1 MRGDPLAR
9 DRMARESWAS
19 RAGFILAAVGSAI
32 GLGNI
37 WRFPWMTA
45 ENGGSAFLLLYLLIV
60 LFVGVPG
67 LLAAFVIGRRS
78 NRNPVGAFS
87 SLAGSRAWTAL
98 GVLCVVTAIL
108 LMSFYSV
115 VGGWILR
122 YFLESATGAYFAD
135 PEAHFAAISYGPEA
149 FGYQLAVLAATAVIV
164 TAGIRR
170 GIEATTKVMLPGIV
184 VLLAALAVWAAQQP
198 AATEGY
204 EFYLGFDGA
213 YLTENFLSV
222 LGSAAG
228 QALFTLSIGGGTMIT
243 YASYVD
249 DDRSLPLDASA
260 IAVLNLGVGIL
271 AGLVLF
277 PLLFSFAAG
286 PTEGGPG
293 ALFVGI
299 AGAFANLPGGRILG
313 TVFFLVVLLAALTSL
328 ISMLEIPVSFL
339 VDEFDLERSTATRG
353 LFALVAVTGGVNA
366 FSPAVFT
373 LFADHLVDLLLV
385 LGLTG
390 FMVYTAWVLG
400 PEAVEELRNGAGPIS
415 SPLVVPWRYAIG
427 TVFPAFLL
435 FTFYAD
441 VSVLVGLSVGTELL
455 LVVTLATVVP
465 FVLLARRSHSGSHSR
480 PTESAD

>member
-1 MRGDPLAR
+1 
-9 DRMARESWAS
+9 MARESWAS

-60 LFVGVPG
+60 LLVGVPG

-78 NRNPVGAFS
+78 NRNPVGAFR

-135 PEAHFAAISYGPEA
+135 PGTHFETISYGAEA
-149 FGYQLAVLAATAVIV
+149 FAYQLAVLAVTALIV

-170 GIEATTKVMLPGIV
+170 GIEATTKLMMPGVV
-184 VLLAALAVWAAQQP
+184 VLLIALAVWAARQP
-198 AATEGY
+198 GAAAGY

-213 YLTENFLSV
+213 YLAENFMSV

-249 DDRSLPLDASA
+249 DDRSLPLDASV
-260 IAVLNLGVGIL
+260 IAVLNLGIGVL

-293 ALFVGI
+293 ALFVGM
-299 AGAFANLPGGRILG
+299 ASAFASLPGGRVLG
-313 TVFFLVVLLAALTSL
+313 LIFFLVVLLAALTSL

-339 VDEFDLERSTATRG
+339 VDEFDLERKTATRG
-353 LFALVAVTGGVNA
+353 LFGLVVLTGGLNA
-366 FSPAVFT
+366 FSPVVFT

-390 FMVYTAWVLG
+390 FMIYTAWVLG
-400 PEAVEELRNGAGPIS
+400 PDAVDEYLDGAGPVS
-415 SPLVVPWRYAIG
+415 RPLVVPWRYAIG

-441 VSVLVGLSVGTELL
+441 AAALVGLAIETELL
-455 LVVTLATVVP
+455 ALATLVTLGP
-465 FVLLARRSHSGSHSR
+465 FVLYLRRSDRDEPRHA
-480 PTESAD
+480 TEPAD

>member
-1 MRGDPLAR
+1 
-9 DRMARESWAS
+9 MARESWGS

-60 LFVGVPG
+60 LVVGVPG

-78 NRNPVGAFS
+78 NRNPVGAFK
-87 SLAGSRAWTAL
+87 SLAGSRAWTVL
-98 GVLCVVTAIL
+98 GALCVVTSIM

-122 YFLESATGAYFAD
+122 YFLESATGAYFAS
-135 PEAHFAAISYGPEA
+135 PEAHFDAISYGAAA
-149 FGYQLAVLAATAVIV
+149 FGYQLAVLAVTSLIV
-164 TAGIRR
+164 AAGIRR
-170 GIEATTKVMLPGIV
+170 GIEATTKVMMPGIV
-184 VLLAALAVWAAQQP
+184 VLLVGLAVWAAQQP
-198 AATEGY
+198 GAAQGY
-204 EFYLGFDGA
+204 EFYLGFDGT
-213 YLTENFLSV
+213 YLAENFLSV

-249 DDRSLPLDASA
+249 DDRSLPLDAST
-260 IAVLNLGVGIL
+260 IAVFNLGVGVL

-286 PTEGGPG
+286 PTDGGPG

-299 AGAFANLPGGRILG
+299 AGAFAGLPGGRLLG
-313 TVFFLVVLLAALTSL
+313 AVFFLVVLLAALTSL

-353 LFALVAVTGGVNA
+353 LFVLVALTGGVNA

-373 LFADHLVDLLLV
+373 LFADHLVDLFLV

-400 PEAVEELRNGAGPIS
+400 PAAVEEYLEGAGPLS
-415 SPLVVPWRYAIG
+415 RPLVLPWRYAIG

-441 VSVLVGLSVGTELL
+441 VTALIGLSTGTELL
-455 LVVTLATVVP
+455 LAATVLTVVP
-465 FVLLARRSHSGSHSR
+465 LVIAARRSVSEPRSR
-480 PTESAD
+480 SSESTD

>member
-1 MRGDPLAR
+1 MV
-9 DRMARESWAS
+9 RESWTS
-19 RAGFILAAVGSAI
+19 RTGFILAAVGSAV
-32 GLGNI
+32 GLGNL

-60 LFVGVPG
+60 LGVGVPG

-78 NRNPVGAFS
+78 NRNPVGAFK
-87 SLAGSRAWTAL
+87 SLAGSRVWTAL
-98 GVLCVVTAIL
+98 GALCVLTSVI

-122 YFLESATGAYFAD
+122 YFLESATGAYFAA
-135 PEAHFAAISYGPEA
+135 PETHFASISYGAEA
-149 FGYQLAVLAATAVIV
+149 FGYQLAVLAATSLIV
-164 TAGIRR
+164 AAGIRR
-170 GIEATTKVMLPGIV
+170 GIEATTKVMMPGIV
-184 VLLAALAVWAAQQP
+184 VLLIGLAVWAARQP
-198 AATEGY
+198 GAAQGY
-204 EFYLGFDGA
+204 EFYLRFDGT
-213 YLTENFLSV
+213 YLAENFLSI

-228 QALFTLSIGGGTMIT
+228 QALFTLSIGSGTMIT
-243 YASYVD
+243 YASYID

-260 IAVLNLGVGIL
+260 IAVFNLSIGIL
-271 AGLVLF
+271 AGLVVF
-277 PLLFSFAAG
+277 PLLFSFASG

-299 AGAFANLPGGRILG
+299 AGAFASLPGGRLLG
-313 TVFFLVVLLAALTSL
+313 VVFFLVVLLAALTSL

-339 VDEFDLERSTATRG
+339 VDEFDLERSTATWG

-390 FMVYTAWVLG
+390 FMVYTAWTLG
-400 PEAVEELRNGAGPIS
+400 PAAIKEYLKGAGPVS
-415 SPLVVPWRYAIG
+415 RPLVVPWRYAIG

-441 VSVLVGLSVGTELL
+441 VAAIVGLEAGRGLLVVAALLTLLL
-455 LVVTLATVVP
+455 LVGV
-465 FVLLARRSHSGSHSR
+465 ARRSVSETR
-480 PTESAD
+480 PQLNESAD

>member
-1 MRGDPLAR
+1 
-9 DRMARESWAS
+9 MARESWAS

-60 LFVGVPG
+60 LVVGVPG

-78 NRNPVGAFS
+78 NRNPVGAFK
-87 SLAGSRAWTAL
+87 SLAGSRFWTAL
-98 GVLCVVTAIL
+98 GALCVVTSIL

-122 YFLESATGAYFAD
+122 YFLESATGAYFAA
-135 PEAHFAAISYGPEA
+135 PETHFAAISYGAEA
-149 FGYQLAVLAATAVIV
+149 FGYQLAVLAATSLIV
-164 TAGIRR
+164 AAGIRR
-170 GIEATTKVMLPGIV
+170 GIEATTKVMMPGVV
-184 VLLAALAVWAAQQP
+184 VLLIGLAIWAARQP
-198 AATEGY
+198 GAAQGY

-213 YLTENFLSV
+213 YLAENFLSV
-222 LGSAAG
+222 LASAAG
-228 QALFTLSIGGGTMIT
+228 QALFTLSIGSGTMIT

-260 IAVLNLGVGIL
+260 IAVFNLGIGIL
-271 AGLVLF
+271 AGLVVF
-277 PLLFSFAAG
+277 PLLFSFAPG

-299 AGAFANLPGGRILG
+299 AGAFANLPGGRLLG
-313 TVFFLVVLLAALTSL
+313 AVFFLVVLLAALTSL

-339 VDEFDLERSTATRG
+339 VDEFDLERSTATWG

-373 LFADHLVDLLLV
+373 LFADQLVDLLLV

-400 PEAVEELRNGAGPIS
+400 PAAIEEYLEGAGPIS
-415 SPLVVPWRYAIG
+415 SPLVIPWRYAIG

-441 VSVLVGLSVGTELL
+441 VAALTGLSTGTGPLLVATLLTVLV
-455 LVVTLATVVP
+455 LV
-465 FVLLARRSHSGSHSR
+465 FVARRSVSENR
-480 PTESAD
+480 PEPSESAD

>member
-1 MRGDPLAR
+1 
-9 DRMARESWAS
+9 MARESWAS

-60 LFVGVPG
+60 LVVGVPG

-78 NRNPVGAFS
+78 NRNPVGAFK

-98 GVLCVVTAIL
+98 GALCVVTSIM

-122 YFLESATGAYFAD
+122 YFLESATGAYFAA
-135 PEAHFAAISYGPEA
+135 PETHFAAISYGAEA
-149 FGYQLAVLAATAVIV
+149 FGYQLAVLAATALIV

-170 GIEATTKVMLPGIV
+170 GIEATTKVMMPSIV
-184 VLLAALAVWAAQQP
+184 VLLIALAIWAAQQP
-198 AATEGY
+198 GAAQGY

-213 YLTENFLSV
+213 YLAENFLSV

-260 IAVLNLGVGIL
+260 IAVLNLAVGIL
-271 AGLVLF
+271 AGLVVF
-277 PLLFSFAAG
+277 PLLFSFAPG

-299 AGAFANLPGGRILG
+299 AGAFTNLPGGRLLG
-313 TVFFLVVLLAALTSL
+313 AVFFFVVLLAALTSL
-328 ISMLEIPVSFL
+328 ISMLEIPVSLL
-339 VDEFDLERSTATRG
+339 VDEFDLERSTATWG
-353 LFALVAVTGGVNA
+353 LFVLVALAGGVNA

-373 LFADHLVDLLLV
+373 LFADHLVDLFLV

-400 PEAVEELRNGAGPIS
+400 PAAIDEFLNGAGPIS
-415 SPLVVPWRYAIG
+415 RPLAIPWRYAIG
-427 TVFPAFLL
+427 TLFPTFLL

-441 VSVLVGLSVGTELL
+441 VTVLIGFSAGTGLL
-455 LVVTLATVVP
+455 LVVTLLTLVP
-465 FVLLARRSHSGSHSR
+465 FVLVARRSVSKNR
-480 PTESAD
+480 PQSTENMD

>member
-1 MRGDPLAR
+1 MV
-9 DRMARESWAS
+9 RESWAS

-32 GLGNI
+32 GLGNL

-45 ENGGSAFLLLYLLIV
+45 ENGGSAFLLLYLFTV
-60 LFVGVPG
+60 LVVGVPG

-78 NRNPVGAFS
+78 NRNPVGAFK
-87 SLAGSRAWTAL
+87 SLSGSRFWTAL
-98 GVLCVVTAIL
+98 GGLCVVTSIML
-108 LMSFYSV
+108 LSFYSV

-135 PEAHFAAISYGPEA
+135 PEAHFATISYGAEA
-149 FGYQLAVLAATAVIV
+149 FGYQLAVLAATSLIV
-164 TAGIRR
+164 GAGIRR
-170 GIEATTKVMLPGIV
+170 GIEATTKVMMPGIV
-184 VLLAALAVWAAQQP
+184 VLLVGLAIWAAGQP
-198 AATEGY
+198 DTAQGY

-213 YLTENFLSV
+213 YLAENFLSV

-249 DDRSLPLDASA
+249 DDRSLPLDASV
-260 IAVLNLGVGIL
+260 IAVFNLGIGIL
-271 AGLVLF
+271 AGLVVF
-277 PLLFSFAAG
+277 PLLFSFAPG

-299 AGAFANLPGGRILG
+299 ASAFANLPGGRLLG
-313 TVFFLVVLLAALTSL
+313 AVFFLVVFLAALTSL
-328 ISMLEIPVSFL
+328 ISILEIPVSFL

-353 LFALVAVTGGVNA
+353 LFALVALTGGVNA

-400 PEAVEELRNGAGPIS
+400 PAAIEEYLEGSGAIS
-415 SPLVVPWRYAIG
+415 RPLAIPWRYAIG

-441 VSVLVGLSVGTELL
+441 VTALAGLSVGRGLL
-455 LVVTLATVVP
+455 SVGTLLTMVVLVSI
-465 FVLLARRSHSGSHSR
+465 ARRTVPETR
-480 PTESAD
+480 PRPGQRRD

>member
-1 MRGDPLAR
+1 MV
-9 DRMARESWAS
+9 RESWAS

-32 GLGNI
+32 GLGNL

-45 ENGGSAFLLLYLLIV
+45 ENGGSAFLLLYLLTV
-60 LFVGVPG
+60 LVVGVPG

-78 NRNPVGAFS
+78 NRNPVGAFK
-87 SLAGSRAWTAL
+87 SLSGSRFWTAL
-98 GVLCVVTAIL
+98 GGLCVVTSIML
-108 LMSFYSV
+108 LSFYSV

-122 YFLESATGAYFAD
+122 YFLESATGAYFAA
-135 PEAHFAAISYGPEA
+135 PETHFATISYGVEA
-149 FGYQLAVLAATAVIV
+149 FGYQLAVLAATSLIV
-164 TAGIRR
+164 GAGIRR
-170 GIEATTKVMLPGIV
+170 GIEATTKVMMPGIV
-184 VLLAALAVWAAQQP
+184 VLLVGLAIWAAGQP
-198 AATEGY
+198 DAAQGY

-213 YLTENFLSV
+213 YLAENFLSV

-249 DDRSLPLDASA
+249 DDRSLPLDASV
-260 IAVLNLGVGIL
+260 IAVFNLGIGVL
-271 AGLVLF
+271 AGLVVF
-277 PLLFSFAAG
+277 PLLFSFAPG

-299 AGAFANLPGGRILG
+299 ASAFANLPGGRLLG
-313 TVFFLVVLLAALTSL
+313 AVFFLVVFLAALTSL
-328 ISMLEIPVSFL
+328 ISILEIPVSFL

-400 PEAVEELRNGAGPIS
+400 PAAIEEYLEGSGAIS
-415 SPLVVPWRYAIG
+415 RPLVIPWRYAIG

-441 VSVLVGLSVGTELL
+441 VTALVGLSVGRGLL
-455 LVVTLATVVP
+455 SVGTLLTMVVLVSI
-465 FVLLARRSHSGSHSR
+465 ARRTVSETGPQPGKSR
-480 PTESAD
+480 D

>member
-1 MRGDPLAR
+1 
-9 DRMARESWAS
+9 MARESWAS
-19 RAGFILAAVGSAI
+19 RVGFIMAAVGSAI

-60 LFVGVPG
+60 LVVGVPG

-78 NRNPVGAFS
+78 NRNPVGAFE

-98 GVLCVVTAIL
+98 GALCVLTSIM

-135 PEAHFAAISYGPEA
+135 PGGHFAAISYGAEA
-149 FGYQLAVLAATAVIV
+149 FGYQLAVLAATALIV
-164 TAGIRR
+164 AAGIRR
-170 GIEATTKVMLPGIV
+170 GIEATTKVMMPGIV
-184 VLLAALAVWAAQQP
+184 VLLVGLAVWAFRQPGAAQ
-198 AATEGY
+198 GY

-213 YLTENFLSV
+213 YLAENFLSV

-228 QALFTLSIGGGTMIT
+228 QALFTLSIGSGTMIT

-260 IAVLNLGVGIL
+260 IAVLNLGIGVL
-271 AGLVLF
+271 AGLVVF

-299 AGAFANLPGGRILG
+299 AGAFASLPGGRLLG
-313 TVFFLVVLLAALTSL
+313 AVFFLVVLLAALTSL
-328 ISMLEIPVSFL
+328 ISMLEIPVSLL

-400 PEAVEELRNGAGPIS
+400 PAALEEYRDGAGPIS
-415 SPLVVPWRYAIG
+415 RPLAIPWRYAIG

-441 VSVLVGLSVGTELL
+441 VTALIGLSVGTGPL
-455 LVVTLATVVP
+455 LVATLLTVVP
-465 FVLLARRSHSGSHSR
+465 FVLVARRSVSR
-480 PTESAD
+480 NRPQPTESAD